1 MFRLLCLAAVVNAVT
16 ITIKIGDSTDCSQGT
31 SYNTLDSNTDFRDL
45 NYHSNSESGKLVQF
59 QMSCEKDDGYQLFVW
74 GEGSFN
80 GVDVKET
87 SGINGWDY
95 TGYPKYRLSF
105 KKAQDFLTGQEI
117 SGIPSYDGGAR
128 SSLLCLQCLNCANV
142 KLPDCE
148 VYDPDTYCP
157 TCPAPSR
164 YLGRGIDITMD
175 ALSELD
181 KLNKKHV
188 VRPYGSQSIPQGLSS
203 FTTSE
208 NTQFEYITTTT
219 QTGKTE
225 SFTSS
230 YELSKS
236 RSVKVSGSG
245 SYGIAD
251 VSASLAVSSDEKKSF
266 SSSKARSEK
275 ILSKPAGRI
284 EFKNTREA
292 AHPTYQMWRTLDAIE
307 SWCESR
313 SCNDDEL
320 YQRFVDKFIEDFG
333 THYINKIT
341 AGGEVILLTE
351 TSACLSES
359 ERTDAVDA
367 SICATV
373 KGVEGCVE
381 GGNSQ
386 TETKSSESKMSSYKL
401 KMIGG
406 TPDHDKCKY
415 DVFTGFDCDFSAF
428 QATVNEIDSGLIDV
442 ELRPIT
448 DLLEEASETAGRLRS
463 YAPGQWNHV
472 YPAGDKVK
480 GFFKKY
486 VISQKKENVE
496 GCPTNS
502 SARTKLSVFALVAS
516 WVTVMFM

>member
-1 MFRLLCLAAVVNAVT
+1 MFRLLFLAAVVNAVT
-16 ITIKIGDSTDCSQGT
+16 IKVSDSADCSQGT
-31 SYNTLDSNTDFRDL
+31 SYNALNSNTDFRDL
-45 NYHSNSESGKLVQF
+45 NYHGNDESGKIVQF

-74 GEGSFN
+74 GVGSF
-80 GVDVKET
+80 GGLDVKDS
-87 SGINGWDY
+87 SGIDGWAY

-105 KKAQDFLTGQEI
+105 KKAQDFLTGQAI
-117 SGIPSYDGGAR
+117 SGVPSYEGQAR
-128 SSLLCLQCLNCANV
+128 TSLLCLQCIDCANL

-148 VYDPDTYCP
+148 VYDPDAYCP
-157 TCPAPSR
+157 NCPAPSR
-164 YLGRGIDITMD
+164 YLGRGIDITTD
-175 ALSELD
+175 ALSELE

-188 VRPYGSQSIPQGLSS
+188 VRPYGSQSLPQGLSK

-208 NTQFEYITTTT
+208 NTQFEFVTTTT

-245 SYGIAD
+245 NYGIAD
-251 VSASLAVSSDEKKSF
+251 VSASLALSSDEQASF

-275 ILSKPAGRI
+275 ILSKPVGRI

-292 AHPTYQMWRTLDAIE
+292 AHPTYQMWRTLDDIE
-307 SWCESR
+307 NWCQLR
-313 SCNDDEL
+313 SCNDNDL
-320 YQRFVDKFIEDFG
+320 YQRFVDKFIENFG

-351 TSACLSES
+351 TSACLSAS
-359 ERTDAVDA
+359 ERADAVDA
-367 SICATV
+367 SICKSV

-381 GGNSQ
+381 GGASQ
-386 TETKSSESKMSSYKL
+386 TETQTSESKMNSYKL

-406 TPDHDKCKY
+406 TPNYDKCKY
-415 DVFTGFDCDFSAF
+415 DKTTGFDCDFSAF
-428 QATVNEIDSGLIDV
+428 QATVNEGNTGLIDIG
-442 ELRPIT
+442 LKPIT
-448 DLLEEASETAGRLRS
+448 DLLEEASETVGRLRS

-472 YPAGDKVK
+472 DPAGDKIK

-486 VISQKKENVE
+486 VTSQKKENVE
-496 GCPTNS
+496 GCSGTNS
-502 SARTKLSVFALVAS
+502 SARTQLSVFALVAS